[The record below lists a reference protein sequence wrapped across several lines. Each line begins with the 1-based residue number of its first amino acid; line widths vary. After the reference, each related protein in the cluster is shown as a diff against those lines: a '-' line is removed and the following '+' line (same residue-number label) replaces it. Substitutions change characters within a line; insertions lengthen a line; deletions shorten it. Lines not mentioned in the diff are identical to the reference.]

1 MKKKIIAAAL
11 VASAVMSASAMA
23 ADGSV
28 TFNGS
33 ITDET
38 CEVTG
43 GSDAL
48 TVDMGVAG
56 SNSFDGKGST
66 SLAKPFVIQLTNCPA
81 AWTATPK
88 DVRVNFDG
96 DIDNGDSG
104 VLKLDSA
111 SDAKNVGIQ
120 IKDANNAVVNMQE
133 DSSTYTLTGG
143 STVNK
148 LRFTARYIATADT
161 VGAGTANAVT
171 QFSINYK

>member
-23 ADGSV
+23 SDGTV

-38 CEVTG
+38 CEVT
-43 GSDAL
+43 SNSKAL

-56 SNSFDGKGST
+56 SNSFSGKGST
-66 SLAKPFVIQLTNCPA
+66 SLAKPFVIELTNCPA

-96 DIDNGDSG
+96 DIDNGDSSI
-104 VLKLDSA
+104 LKLDSA

-120 IKDANNAVVNMQE
+120 IRDASNNVVNMQE
-133 DSSTYTLTGG
+133 DSSTYTVTGG
-143 STVNK
+143 PTVNK
-148 LRFTARYIATADT
+148 LRFTARYIATAAS